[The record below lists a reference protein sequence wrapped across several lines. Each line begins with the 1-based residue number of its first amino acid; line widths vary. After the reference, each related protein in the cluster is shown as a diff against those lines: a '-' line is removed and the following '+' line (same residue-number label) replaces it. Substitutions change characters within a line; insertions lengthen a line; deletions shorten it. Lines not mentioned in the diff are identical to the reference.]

1 MRVLLMDAGAPAAEV
16 AASLRRE
23 GYIVDC
29 VQGSEAAK
37 QAFGDAQ
44 YDLFIVDVCHD
55 RREGIVA
62 VTQYRRLGG
71 EAPVIIVT
79 EAKAIEDALVGLDAG
94 ANDYLCK
101 PLVMGQ
107 LSMRIQT
114 WLRRHRIDRSPV
126 YTHGRLELDPA
137 ARSASNN
144 GVGVHLSP
152 REFTLLQALL
162 EDPNRVFSRAELEQR
177 LYKRGEA
184 IRSKAVEVH
193 VHYLRRK
200 LGSDEIVTIRGN
212 GYRLKMLA

>member
-1 MRVLLMDAGAPAAEV
+1 MRVLLMEAGELDTDV
-16 AASLRRE
+16 SVSLRRE
-23 GYIVDC
+23 GYLVDC
-29 VQGSEAAK
+29 VQGMDAARR
-37 QAFGDAQ
+37 AFGCAH

-62 VTQYRRLGG
+62 LTQYRRLGG
-71 EAPVIIVT
+71 EAPVILVT
-79 EAKAIEDALVGLDAG
+79 EAEAIEDALVGLDAG

-114 WLRRHRIDRSPV
+114 WLRRHRIGRTPV
-126 YTHGRLELDPA
+126 YTHGLLELDPA
-137 ARSASNN
+137 ARSASKN
-144 GVGVHLSP
+144 GVGIHLSP

-162 EDPNRVFSRAELEQR
+162 EEPNRVFSRTELEQR
-177 LYKRGEA
+177 LYRRGEA

-193 VHYLRRK
+193 VHYLRQK
-200 LGSDEIVTIRGN
+200 LGNDEIITIRGN

>member
-1 MRVLLMDAGAPAAEV
+1 MRVLLMEAGELDTDV
-16 AASLRRE
+16 SVSLRRE
-23 GYIVDC
+23 GYLVDC
-29 VQGSEAAK
+29 VQGMEAARR
-37 QAFGDAQ
+37 AFGCAH

-62 VTQYRRLGG
+62 LTQYRRLGG
-71 EAPVIIVT
+71 EAPVILVT
-79 EAKAIEDALVGLDAG
+79 EAEAIEDALVGLDAG

-114 WLRRHRIDRSPV
+114 WLRRHRIGRTPV
-126 YTHGRLELDPA
+126 YTHGLLELDPA
-137 ARSASNN
+137 ARSASKN
-144 GVGVHLSP
+144 GVGIHLSP

-162 EDPNRVFSRAELEQR
+162 EEPNRVFSRTELEQR
-177 LYKRGEA
+177 LYRRGEA

-193 VHYLRRK
+193 VHYLRQK
-200 LGSDEIVTIRGN
+200 LGNDEIITIRGN

>member
-1 MRVLLMDAGAPAAEV
+1 MEAGELDTDV
-16 AASLRRE
+16 SVSLRRE
-23 GYIVDC
+23 GYLVDC
-29 VQGSEAAK
+29 VQGMEAARR
-37 QAFGDAQ
+37 AFGCAH

-62 VTQYRRLGG
+62 LTQYRRLGG
-71 EAPVIIVT
+71 EAPVILVT
-79 EAKAIEDALVGLDAG
+79 EAEAIEDALVGLDAG

-114 WLRRHRIDRSPV
+114 WLRRHRIGRTPV
-126 YTHGRLELDPA
+126 YTHGLLELDPA
-137 ARSASNN
+137 ARSASKN
-144 GVGVHLSP
+144 GVGIHLSP

-162 EDPNRVFSRAELEQR
+162 EEPNRVFSRTELEQR
-177 LYKRGEA
+177 LYRRGEA

-193 VHYLRRK
+193 VHYLRQK
-200 LGSDEIVTIRGN
+200 LGNDEIITIRGN

>member
-1 MRVLLMDAGAPAAEV
+1 MRVLLMDAGELDTDV
-16 AASLRRE
+16 SVSLRRE
-23 GYIVDC
+23 GYLVDC
-29 VQGSEAAK
+29 VQGMEAARR
-37 QAFGDAQ
+37 AFGCAH

-62 VTQYRRLGG
+62 LTQYRRLGG
-71 EAPVIIVT
+71 EAPVILVT
-79 EAKAIEDALVGLDAG
+79 EAEAIEDALVGLDAG

-114 WLRRHRIDRSPV
+114 WLRRHRIGRTPV
-126 YTHGRLELDPA
+126 YTHGLLELDPA
-137 ARSASNN
+137 ARSASKN
-144 GVGVHLSP
+144 GVGIHLSP

-162 EDPNRVFSRAELEQR
+162 EEPNRVFSRTELEQR
-177 LYKRGEA
+177 LYRRGEA

-193 VHYLRRK
+193 VHYLRQK
-200 LGSDEIVTIRGN
+200 LGNDEIITIRGN